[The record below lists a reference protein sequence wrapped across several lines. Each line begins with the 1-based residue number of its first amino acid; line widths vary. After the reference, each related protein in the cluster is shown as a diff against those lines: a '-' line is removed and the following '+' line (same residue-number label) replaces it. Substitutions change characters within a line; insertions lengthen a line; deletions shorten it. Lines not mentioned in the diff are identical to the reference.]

1 VPSVGIVIPLD
12 YQIQSYNA
20 SDIAFVG
27 LSGDP
32 GTLATIDLATGAN
45 QTVTVVP
52 GGVDGLATS
61 LGDNGYPTYVC
72 VVSPTTAYFL
82 SVGDPVANS
91 RDSVGLPK
99 GFGSYQSNPIFDLDS
114 NLMIISSSSGTSIA
128 INAALGTDPISWHAS
143 PSPLPSAI
151 SGPLLIVNAATGGPA
166 VTFVTSGS
174 VLDVYSTDGVDEN
187 PLPPELK
194 TPSGNIYVFGTNN
207 YGQDVWSQ
215 YIASFGWDWAIG
227 LSVAAGIMVLSV
239 LVAMFIGY
247 VGNWVAS
254 VVETLTLVLFLL
266 PGLALLIVVASIV
279 GPNFYYTLG
288 VLTFVGWPFTAITL
302 IGVVR
307 QIKSRTFIEAAR
319 ISGASTLQILRRHML
334 PNMTPLVAFF
344 TAVSIGGAV
353 TVFSTLQFLGIA
365 ELTIPTW
372 GGMLQPLLSDF
383 YLALEAPFWIWPPT
397 LTLTGFVFAF
407 VFVSRGLDEVVNPR
421 IRAR

>member
-1 VPSVGIVIPLD
+1 
-12 YQIQSYNA
+12 
-20 SDIAFVG
+20 
-27 LSGDP
+27 
-32 GTLATIDLATGAN
+32 
-45 QTVTVVP
+45 
-52 GGVDGLATS
+52 
-61 LGDNGYPTYVC
+61 
-72 VVSPTTAYFL
+72 
-82 SVGDPVANS
+82 
-91 RDSVGLPK
+91 
-99 GFGSYQSNPIFDLDS
+99 
-114 NLMIISSSSGTSIA
+114 
-128 INAALGTDPISWHAS
+128 
-143 PSPLPSAI
+143 
-151 SGPLLIVNAATGGPA
+151 
-166 VTFVTSGS
+166 
-174 VLDVYSTDGVDEN
+174 
-187 PLPPELK
+187 
-194 TPSGNIYVFGTNN
+194 
-207 YGQDVWSQ
+207 
-215 YIASFGWDWAIG
+215 
-227 LSVAAGIMVLSV
+227 
-239 LVAMFIGY
+239 
-247 VGNWVAS
+247 VAS